1 MTMRELHVGPVPV
14 RALRISY
21 VGELGWEI
29 YAPPEFGLA
38 LWDALT
44 EAGAPHGLAHC
55 GGAAY
60 DSLRLEKGYRLWGA
74 DIDEEHDPWEAGLGF
89 AVKLG
94 KGDFLGREAAA
105 RAKERGQ
112 PPALL
117 PDDGRS
123 LRSCSWARSRS
134 STPPGSR
141 DRLRHE
147 RRLRRDGRREHR
159 PTATCRSRTPSR
171 GRASASGAT
180 AP

>member
-1 MTMRELHVGPVPV
+1 MRRHLPPDGSVALTDETSRLCCLGLWGPRARDVLGAIAEDDISDDAFPYMAMRELHAGLVPV

-94 KGDFLGREAAA
+94 KGDFLGREAAGRA
-105 RAKERGQ
+105 RRT
-112 PPALL
+112 
-117 PDDGRS
+117 R
-123 LRSCSWARSRS
+123 W
-134 STPPGSR
+134 
-141 DRLRHE
+141 
-147 RRLRRDGRREHR
+147 RDG
-159 PTATCRSRTPSR
+159 
-171 GRASASGAT
+171 SAA
-180 AP
+180 